1 MPNTRAGR
9 DSSSDANA
17 DNSINDDN
25 TNDEQVLAKI
35 KIALSTRLTF
45 YPPW

>member
-17 DNSINDDN
+17 DYSIDDDN
-25 TNDEQVLAKI
+25 TNAVALKFI
-35 KIALSTRLTF
+35 KLLK
-45 YPPW
+45 